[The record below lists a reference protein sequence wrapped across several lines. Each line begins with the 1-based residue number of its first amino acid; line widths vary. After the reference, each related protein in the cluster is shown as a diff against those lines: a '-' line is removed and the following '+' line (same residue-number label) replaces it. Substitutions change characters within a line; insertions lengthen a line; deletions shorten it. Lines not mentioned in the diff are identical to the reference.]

1 MIKIIVQGALGLGFI
16 LLLIYGFI
24 YENKVIEFEQC
35 VAWFWRECKR
45 QGRTKAFFLK
55 GIITCCIQE
64 IKERVGH

>member
-1 MIKIIVQGALGLGFI
+1 MVKIIMQGALELGLI

-24 YENKVIEFEQC
+24 YENKVIEFEQSI
-35 VAWFWRECKR
+35 VWFWKVCKR

-55 GIITCCIQE
+55 GIITCCVQE